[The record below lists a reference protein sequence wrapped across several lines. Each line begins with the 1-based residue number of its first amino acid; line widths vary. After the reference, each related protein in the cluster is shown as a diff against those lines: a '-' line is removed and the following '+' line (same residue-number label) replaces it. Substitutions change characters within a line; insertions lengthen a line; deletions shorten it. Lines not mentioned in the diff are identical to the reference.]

1 MSWLKNKILGG
12 DKGLGDTVERL
23 TKITGIKNIV
33 DKVSEFTG
41 KDCGCAKRK
50 KLLNEMFSYNS
61 LDTKDK
67 QKIDDLIYMEREKKY
82 LYFNK
87 VSVNHN
93 GGITKLTNN
102 NLDEEIKKMQNLFK
116 QANGKLTGTKY
127 V

>member
-1 MSWLKNKILGG
+1 MSWLKKKILRG

-61 LDTKDK
+61 LTAKDK
-67 QKIDDLIYMEREKKY
+67 QKLDNLIYMEREKEY
-82 LYFNK
+82 LYNEID
-87 VSVNHN
+87 VNYN
-93 GGITKLTNN
+93 DGMTRLTNDN
-102 NLDEEIKKMQNLFK
+102 IDEELKKLQGFVA
-116 QANGKLTGTKY
+116 QAKGTITGTKY

>member
-1 MSWLKNKILGG
+1 MSWLKKKILRG

-61 LDTKDK
+61 LTAKDK
-67 QKIDDLIYMEREKKY
+67 QKLDNLIYMEREKEY
-82 LYFNK
+82 LYNEID
-87 VSVNHN
+87 VNYN
-93 GGITKLTNN
+93 DGMTKLTNDN
-102 NLDEEIKKMQNLFK
+102 IDEELKKLQGFVA
-116 QANGKLTGTKY
+116 QAKGTITGTKY

>member
-1 MSWLKNKILGG
+1 MIN

-23 TKITGIKNIV
+23 TKITGIKNLV

-61 LDTKDK
+61 LNTKDR
-67 QKIDDLIYMEREKKY
+67 QKIDNLIYMEREKEY
-82 LYFNK
+82 LYNE
-87 VSVNHN
+87 VDVNYN
-93 GGITKLTNN
+93 DGMIKLTDNN
-102 NLDEEIKKMQNLFK
+102 IDEELKKIQGFVA
-116 QANGKLTGTKY
+116 QAKGTITGTKY

>member
-1 MSWLKNKILGG
+1 MSWLKKKILRG

-61 LDTKDK
+61 LTAKDK
-67 QKIDDLIYMEREKKY
+67 QKLDNLIYMEREKEY
-82 LYFNK
+82 LYNE
-87 VSVNHN
+87 VDVNYN
-93 GGITKLTNN
+93 DGMTKLTNDN
-102 NLDEEIKKMQNLFK
+102 IDEELKKLQGFVA
-116 QANGKLTGTKY
+116 QAKGTITGTKY